1 MEVNSIVAFL
11 YLSYITQNMKTL
23 SELNLM
29 QSHDEF
35 EFMLIPTCNDYYI
48 DNCEFYHIPCSYD
61 ISEGLISSYPVS
73 FISEKLKRYGMVM
86 KDSEYKIILF
96 TVSIDKK
103 IFDNL
108 KSELASYGWYIAT
121 VKTGNITSKDYGLEK
136 SVGSVFF
143 IEAKFQDEVSV
154 AKTLYHVTPT
164 KNVKKI
170 MNVGLSDR
178 SQCATIFNYPER
190 VYLLNIS
197 EDKVLNACRNYVKQS
212 GKRHDNW
219 TILKIDTTKTKNVY
233 YKDINVPN
241 NIAVWTGE
249 PISPSAIT
257 IFDNFN
263 I

>member
-1 MEVNSIVAFL
+1 MVTFL
-11 YLSYITQNMKTL
+11 YLFVNNIDMKIL
-23 SELNLM
+23 SELNIM

-61 ISEGLISSYPVS
+61 INEGLISSYPVS
-73 FISEKLKRYGMVM
+73 FISEKLKRYGMIM
-86 KDSEYKIILF
+86 RDSDYKIILF
-96 TVSIDKK
+96 TVSFDKER
-103 IFDNL
+103 FDNL

-121 VKTGNITSKDYGLEK
+121 VKTGNITSKDYNLEK

-143 IEAKFQDEVSV
+143 IEAKFQDKTLVKSSAV
-154 AKTLYHVTPT
+154 LKTLYHATPT

-170 MNVGLSDR
+170 MNVGLSAR
-178 SQCATIFNYPER
+178 SQRVTIFNYPKR

-197 EDKVLNACRNYVKQS
+197 EDKVVNVCKNYVKQS
-212 GKRHDNW
+212 GKRYNNW

-241 NIAVWTGE
+241 NVAVWTGE

-257 IFDNFN
+257 IFNNFN

>member
-1 MEVNSIVAFL
+1 MVTVL
-11 YLSYITQNMKTL
+11 YLFVNNIDMKTL

-48 DNCEFYHIPCSYD
+48 DNCEFYHIPCSYN

-73 FISEKLKRYGMVM
+73 FISTKLKRYGMVM
-86 KDSEYKIILF
+86 KDSDYKIILF
-96 TVSIDKK
+96 TVSFDKER
-103 IFDNL
+103 FDNL
-108 KSELASYGWYIAT
+108 KSELSSYGWYIAT
-121 VKTGNITSKDYGLEK
+121 VKTGNITSKDYDFEK

-143 IEAKFQDEVSV
+143 IEAKFQDNKSV
-154 AKTLYHVTPT
+154 KSSPVPKTLYHVTPT

-190 VYLLNIS
+190 VYLLNIL
-197 EDKVLNACRNYVKQS
+197 EDKVVNVCKNYVKQS
-212 GKRHDNW
+212 GKRYDSW

-233 YKDINVPN
+233 YKDINVPK
-241 NIAVWTGE
+241 T
-249 PISPSAIT
+249 
-257 IFDNFN
+257 
-263 I
+263 